1 MSSSDTS
8 ASGRLPHAFTTPGS
22 SSFVEFLSS
31 HAPQL
36 LPGNRPAV
44 GDVHAP
50 HGTTIVAL
58 TFDGGIVMAGD
69 RRATMGSMIASREI
83 EKVFPADEY
92 SAVGIAGTAGLA
104 VELVRLFQLE
114 LEHYEKIEGSLLSLD
129 GKANRLATMI
139 RGNLGMAMQGLAV
152 VPLFGGF
159 DLDRRIG
166 RIFSYDVTGG
176 RYEEHD
182 HHAVGSGSVFARGS
196 LKKLWRPGLDAD
208 AAVKVAVE
216 ALVDAAD
223 DDSATGGPDHTR
235 GIWPVVATVT
245 ESGYLRVE
253 RRRPRCGRAGQI
265 EQERRGAAHASRGG
279 AAMSMPFYVSPEQL
293 MKDRADYARKGI
305 ARGRSVVVLQYD
317 DGIAFATENASRAL
331 HKISE
336 IYDRIGFAAVG
347 KYNEF
352 ENLRV
357 AGVRYADLRGYSYDR
372 RGRHRPRPGQRV
384 RADARHV
391 VHHGVQAARGRDRR
405 RRGRPRGRPATRS
418 TGSPTTARSPT
429 STATSSWVGR
439 RTGWAAC
446 SPSSGAP
453 G

>member
-1 MSSSDTS
+1 MNLSSPSSDRS
-8 ASGRLPHAFTTPGS
+8 SSGRLPHAFTTPGS
-22 SSFVEFLSS
+22 SSFVEFLSG

-36 LPGNRPAV
+36 LPGNRPT

-50 HGTTIVAL
+50 HGTTILAL
-58 TFDGGIVMAGD
+58 AFEGGIVMAGD

-159 DLDRRIG
+159 DLDRRLG

-216 ALVDAAD
+216 ALVDASD

-245 ESGYLRVE
+245 ESGYLRVSDADLGAVSE
-253 RRRPRCGRAGQI
+253 QI
-265 EQERRGAAHASRGG
+265 EQERRRTHEGRGG
-279 AAMSMPFYVSPEQL
+279 A
-293 MKDRADYARKGI
+293 R
-305 ARGRSVVVLQYD
+305 
-317 DGIAFATENASRAL
+317 
-331 HKISE
+331 
-336 IYDRIGFAAVG
+336 
-347 KYNEF
+347 
-352 ENLRV
+352 
-357 AGVRYADLRGYSYDR
+357 
-372 RGRHRPRPGQRV
+372 
-384 RADARHV
+384 
-391 VHHGVQAARGRDRR
+391 
-405 RRGRPRGRPATRS
+405 
-418 TGSPTTARSPT
+418 
-429 STATSSWVGR
+429 
-439 RTGWAAC
+439 
-446 SPSSGAP
+446 
-453 G
+453 